1 MRRSLLILTLAA
13 TPVVAQQQQATRDAN
28 PGVSAARA
36 HWMTVHNY
44 ILRSAEQMPESLY
57 SYKPTPTV
65 RSFGELLGHVAGSEF
80 MFCAAARGDA
90 PRAEDDVESK
100 VKDKAGLV
108 KALKDAGAYC
118 EPAYAISD
126 AAGAQMVDLFGQRS
140 KLNTLIFNAVH
151 DGEHYGNIIT
161 YLRMKGM
168 TPPSSQR

>member
-1 MRRSLLILTLAA
+1 MRRTVLILLASA
-13 TPVVAQQQQATRDAN
+13 SPLIAQQQQSVRDAN
-28 PGVSAARA
+28 PAVSAART

-44 ILRSAEQMPESLY
+44 ILRSAEQLPESLY
-57 SYKPTPTV
+57 SYKPTPEV
-65 RSFGELLGHVAGSEF
+65 RSFAEMFGHVAGSEF
-80 MFCAAARGDA
+80 MFCAAVRGDG
-90 PRAEDDVESK
+90 PKAEDEIESK

-108 KALKDAGAYC
+108 KALKDAAAYC

-126 AAGAQMVDLFGQRS
+126 AAGAQMVDLFGRRS

-161 YLRMKGM
+161 YLRMNGM